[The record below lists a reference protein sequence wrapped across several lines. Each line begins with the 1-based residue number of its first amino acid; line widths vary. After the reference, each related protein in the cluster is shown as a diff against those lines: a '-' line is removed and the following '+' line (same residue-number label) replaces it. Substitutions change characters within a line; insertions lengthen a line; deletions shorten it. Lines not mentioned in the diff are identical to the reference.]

1 MKAMFTG
8 TRLVLSTLAVSSLL
22 ITTSVHAEESVA
34 DAMTAC
40 SAKSN
45 SLQRLVCYDKIAARL
60 NDLSDSALPSA
71 PRASVPAPLNSQVAP
86 TIPQSAPAIPEAV
99 APVQSKSTFGFADKD
114 TDESVVATI
123 TKLSTDSRNYMTFTL
138 DNGQVW
144 KQTEVNRIRFKE
156 GDTVEIE
163 EGRFSGYYLSSTK
176 NNRSTN
182 VKRLK

>member
-1 MKAMFTG
+1 MKAIFTG
-8 TRLVLSTLAVSSLL
+8 TRLVLSTLALSSLL
-22 ITTSVHAEESVA
+22 ITTSIHAKESVA
-34 DAMTAC
+34 DAITAC

-60 NDLSDSALPSA
+60 NDLSDSSLPSA
-71 PRASVPAPLNSQVAP
+71 ALKAPVTPSASSANAATVAAPIKSMPVA
-86 TIPQSAPAIPEAV
+86 SAP
-99 APVQSKSTFGFADKD
+99 SKSTFGFADKD
-114 TDESVVATI
+114 TNESVVATI

>member
-1 MKAMFTG
+1 MKAMFTS

-22 ITTSVHAEESVA
+22 LTTAVHAKDSVA

-60 NDLSDSALPSA
+60 NDLSDSTLPSA
-71 PRASVPAPLNSQVAP
+71 VIAQTPAMSSSTSVPAPTKSQAVTEVAP
-86 TIPQSAPAIPEAV
+86 PA
-99 APVQSKSTFGFADKD
+99 QSKSTFGFADED
-114 TDESVVATI
+114 TNESVVATI

>member
-8 TRLVLSTLAVSSLL
+8 TRLVLSSFALSSLL
-22 ITTSVHAEESVA
+22 MSTAGHATESVA

-60 NDLSDSALPSA
+60 NDLSDSTLPATVVKTPALSSATAPNVPTVAAPS
-71 PRASVPAPLNSQVAP
+71 
-86 TIPQSAPAIPEAV
+86 QSTTT
-99 APVQSKSTFGFADKD
+99 APVQSKSMFGFAEKES
-114 TDESVVATI
+114 DESVVATI

-163 EGRFSGYYLSSTK
+163 EGRFSGFYLSSTN